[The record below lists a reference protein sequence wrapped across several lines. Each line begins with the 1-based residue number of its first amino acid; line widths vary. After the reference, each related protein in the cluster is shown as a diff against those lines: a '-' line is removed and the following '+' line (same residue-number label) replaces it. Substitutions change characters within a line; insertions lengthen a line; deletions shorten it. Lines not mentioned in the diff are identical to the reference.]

1 MIFLSDIITADY
13 AEMTSLGT
21 SNAKTLLNS
30 GNDLISPAWAKSI
43 VAVIPIAMVDT
54 PTAAKPV
61 IPQLILES
69 EDFNIAPFEVLGS
82 PVTGPVASFPN
93 QCGYSQ
99 RYNINCPINGGDRL
113 KVYGKNMQA
122 DGTAAPYMGCA
133 VVFSNR
139 VLGKQKHAKMGTLT
153 ATGAAATDVVGTV
166 YQFSGGSCIKE
177 LFGTLVFN
185 AQAVD
190 EGYLGYIR
198 YESTGFR
205 HAAPMKLPLEP
216 INGADT
222 ATAGAMCP
230 GVSRINQ
237 SMDLKPVPTSIYDYN
252 RIILAAA
259 ATGLWVSGVVY
270 E

>member
-1 MIFLSDIITADY
+1 VSDIITPDY

-30 GNDLISPAWAKSI
+30 GNDIISPAWAKSI
-43 VAVIPIAMVDT
+43 LAVIPIAMVDT
-54 PTAAKPV
+54 PTADKPV

-69 EDFNIAPFEVLGS
+69 EDFNIAPFEVLAS
-82 PVTGPVASFPN
+82 PITGPVASNPS
-93 QCGYSQ
+93 QSGYSS
-99 RYNINCPINGGDRL
+99 RYIVNCPINGGDRL

-122 DGTAAPYMGCA
+122 DGTAAPYMGCS
-133 VVFSNR
+133 VVFANR
-139 VLGKQKHAKMGTLT
+139 VLGKQRHAKMGTLT

-177 LFGTLVFN
+177 LFGALVFN
-185 AQAVD
+185 AQAAD

-198 YESTGFR
+198 YESTGFQ

-216 INGADT
+216 INGSDT
-222 ATAGAMCP
+222 AAAGSMCP
-230 GVSRINQ
+230 GVSRLNI
-237 SMDLKPVPTSIYDYN
+237 SMPLRSQAVSVYDYN

-259 ATGLWVSGVVY
+259 ATGLWVSGVIY